1 MGRRTTEQE
10 GSPWEIP
17 VRDGAGTRRTD
28 PEEAIAKIQAAAEEM
43 TMHRYVHSLPVQTAR
58 EWEREALWRQM
69 RELNQVLDYQNKI
82 LVEILA
88 ALDRLTRAVGEM
100 GETG

>member
-1 MGRRTTEQE
+1 MGNTCQNR
-10 GSPWEIP
+10 
-17 VRDGAGTRRTD
+17 RDGVGTRRTD

-43 TMHRYVHSLPVQTAR
+43 TMHRYVHSLPVQTTR
-58 EWEREALWRQM
+58 ESEGEALWCQM

>member
-1 MGRRTTEQE
+1 MGNTCQNRRE
-10 GSPWEIP
+10 
-17 VRDGAGTRRTD
+17 GAGTRRTD
-28 PEEAIAKIQAAAEEM
+28 PEEAIAKIQAATEEM
-43 TMHRYVHSLPVQTAR
+43 TMHRYVHSLPMLSRQER
-58 EWEREALWRQM
+58 EQEALWCQM

>member
-1 MGRRTTEQE
+1 MGNTCQNR
-10 GSPWEIP
+10 
-17 VRDGAGTRRTD
+17 RDGVGTRRTD

-58 EWEREALWRQM
+58 EWEREAL
-69 RELNQVLDYQNKI
+69 QVLDYQNKI